1 MAERIGAEVEVRY
14 QSVGEMRKA
23 IKEATSDVIRM
34 QQEFGS
40 TSKEAMAAA
49 KRVAELKDRV
59 KEASEVADLFDPGNK
74 FKALGNTVM
83 VAANGFTA
91 LQGAM
96 GLLGVESEDLEKQ
109 LLKVQSAMAL
119 TQGLSSL
126 ADSGKEFM
134 RLGSIIQN
142 QVTKAFTTLRGAIIA
157 TGFGA
162 LAVLL
167 GTIVAYWEDIVSLV
181 DGVSTSQKKLNA
193 ETQKNLETQQEK
205 VKALDSQD
213 NVLKLQGKSERE
225 ILQLKVQQVKEAIAA
240 AKVNIENAK
249 ITKQAQVEAAERNQR
264 ILAGY
269 LKWIQAP
276 IVLLSK
282 ALDGM
287 ARLVG
292 KDLGLEAKI
301 DALTKYAASF
311 VFDPAETEAKGE
323 ANINAAVATLNE
335 LENRY
340 AGYQLRIKE
349 IDKKAA
355 TESKKTADDKK
366 KEEEERQRALA
377 EQRTKDR
384 EAEAAAEQAW
394 LNQQVKA
401 NADANAAI
409 DKENEEFQKREQE
422 RQEKRIQDQLAY
434 NQALIQA
441 ERDLQAAK
449 FDAAQ
454 AGVNLL
460 MQLAGKNKTLANTL
474 FILDK
479 ALAIARVVVNT
490 QQEIAGYWAN
500 PTWSLM
506 PDGGATLKTAMSL
519 KAKIRAGISIAT
531 IAASTIQKY
540 MSGAGGANNTPQPQI
555 GNITTAAPMQAALSP
570 AAQAQAL
577 NAQAINNMGNQAVQA
592 YVLNSDLQ
600 NNNQINAFLQR
611 NASIG

>member
-600 NNNQINAFLQR
+600 NNNQINTFLQR